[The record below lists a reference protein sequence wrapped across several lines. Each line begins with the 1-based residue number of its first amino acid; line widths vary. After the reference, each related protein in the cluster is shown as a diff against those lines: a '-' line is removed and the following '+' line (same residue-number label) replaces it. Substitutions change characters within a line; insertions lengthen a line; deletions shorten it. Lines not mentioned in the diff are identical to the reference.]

1 MAIVK
6 RLVKGSALTHSELDG
21 NFSDLDARST
31 ASDDAIIGL
40 VLEDDLLGARITD
53 LEVTQYSHGIEDYND
68 SGSSQTLAAN
78 TPVKITNDGAGAFT
92 NKAYKIPGRND
103 IWNTVTSQFDWT
115 NTGLVLGDTV
125 LIRMDFAVT
134 TTGAN
139 EGLSVELNLA
149 VGSGAPYALNA
160 GYREYRS
167 AGTYNWTIV
176 TEVYMGD
183 LNTLNNPAEITM
195 TAENNSDTVVYKGHY
210 VKYALRTPSAT

>member
-1 MAIVK
+1 
-6 RLVKGSALTHSELDG
+6 
-21 NFSDLDARST
+21 
-31 ASDDAIIGL
+31 
-40 VLEDDLLGARITD
+40 
-53 LEVTQYSHGIEDYND
+53 
-68 SGSSQTLAAN
+68 
-78 TPVKITNDGAGAFT
+78 VKITNDGAGAFT